1 MKITWSTD
9 LSLKFVCA
17 CILVVMNSCNKKQPS
32 EVQGNFSELSLDYY
46 RTGNAYQFQNEDSSF
61 YYFDKSLK
69 IIFLNKNDTLR
80 PFVLFRI
87 AMLHFRAFNYKEALK
102 LYDSAM
108 GEAKRN
114 KNYIVVSN
122 CLNELGA
129 IEQDLNNPDQARS
142 YFQQSLQLA
151 EKFKLSHQIG
161 VILGN
166 LANLETNPDTALK
179 LMNRALE
186 NIKNIKGAEMEYCT
200 ILANIANSSSQK
212 DTAIKFFHEAI
223 TIAEKGNYSE
233 VLIGAYN
240 NLSCIYLENNQTKE
254 AEECLRDHAIPLALK
269 SENADWLSTAYES
282 YSEVLEKKGD
292 FHQAYFFQ
300 KKSMKTRIEASQ
312 QLAGSQMRL
321 LNALFRA
328 KNREIEIKKKE
339 DEIKAKHDQLNRLY
353 IWLFFL
359 GMAIILI
366 VIIFL
371 WWIQRK
377 KLKLKIQEINTAKRL
392 SAIEEKEHERLS
404 MQLHDTI
411 RPLTSVLLKQIES
424 MEFPDKEMKKSMI
437 GKLTEAT
444 RQMRQISH
452 RLNPLIREQMT
463 FTELTRSLR
472 DDFQGRSGLVV
483 KLQLPD
489 KDPDIPKDSINQLYF
504 ILQELMMNA
513 GKHVITGN
521 VSIIISEEFDNFYI
535 LYEDDGKG
543 FNRADV
549 QLSGLGLMHIFERAN
564 LLNGKAVLD
573 SSPGKG
579 TRWTISIPLN
589 KIK

>member
-1 MKITWSTD
+1 MLPTSIFYC
-9 LSLKFVCA
+9 LARLVQVRPSLV
-17 CILVVMNSCNKKQPS
+17 S
-32 EVQGNFSELSLDYY
+32 SL
-46 RTGNAYQFQNEDSSF
+46 
-61 YYFDKSLK
+61 
-69 IIFLNKNDTLR
+69 
-80 PFVLFRI
+80 
-87 AMLHFRAFNYKEALK
+87 H
-102 LYDSAM
+102 
-108 GEAKRN
+108 
-114 KNYIVVSN
+114 
-122 CLNELGA
+122 C
-129 IEQDLNNPDQARS
+129 
-142 YFQQSLQLA
+142 
-151 EKFKLSHQIG
+151 
-161 VILGN
+161 
-166 LANLETNPDTALK
+166 
-179 LMNRALE
+179 
-186 NIKNIKGAEMEYCT
+186 
-200 ILANIANSSSQK
+200 
-212 DTAIKFFHEAI
+212 
-223 TIAEKGNYSE
+223 
-233 VLIGAYN
+233 
-240 NLSCIYLENNQTKE
+240 
-254 AEECLRDHAIPLALK
+254 
-269 SENADWLSTAYES
+269 
-282 YSEVLEKKGD
+282 
-292 FHQAYFFQ
+292 
-300 KKSMKTRIEASQ
+300 
-312 QLAGSQMRL
+312 
-321 LNALFRA
+321 
-328 KNREIEIKKKE
+328 
-339 DEIKAKHDQLNRLY
+339 
-353 IWLFFL
+353 
-359 GMAIILI
+359 
-366 VIIFL
+366 
-371 WWIQRK
+371 
-377 KLKLKIQEINTAKRL
+377 L